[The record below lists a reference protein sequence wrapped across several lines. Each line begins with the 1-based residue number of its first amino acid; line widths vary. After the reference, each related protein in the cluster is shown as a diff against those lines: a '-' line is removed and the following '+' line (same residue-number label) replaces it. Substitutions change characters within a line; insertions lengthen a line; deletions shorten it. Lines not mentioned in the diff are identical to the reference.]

1 MTGGAGGPAGGTKG
15 SGGGTGGG
23 PRPGGGTGASGGGP
37 GVVRAAG
44 CVLWRRAPGSPTR
57 TDADATTAEAAD
69 PTAAAAAA
77 ADPVELC
84 LIHRPK
90 YDDWSFPKGKLKPGE
105 DLLSAAVREVREE
118 TGHACRPGVRL
129 GTVRYRVRER
139 HKVVTYWAAEAGPG
153 TFVPGKEVDTLRW
166 LPPGEA
172 RDLLSHPQD
181 RRLVTWF
188 LATL

>member
-1 MTGGAGGPAGGTKG
+1 M
-15 SGGGTGGG
+15 
-23 PRPGGGTGASGGGP
+23 
-37 GVVRAAG
+37 
-44 CVLWRRAPGSPTR
+44 LWRRAPASRATP
-57 TDADATTAEAAD
+57 ADATAATAAAPADATGPTAAD
-69 PTAAAAAA
+69 PAAAASAA
-77 ADPVELC
+77 AVELC

-105 DLLSAAVREVREE
+105 DLLAAAVREVREE

-139 HKVVTYWAAEAGPG
+139 RKEVTYWAAEAGPG
-153 TFVPGKEVDTLRW
+153 TFVPGKEVDALRW

-172 RDLLSHPQD
+172 RDLLSQPQD
-181 RRLVTWF
+181 RSLVTWF

>member
-1 MTGGAGGPAGGTKG
+1 MTGGAGGPAGGAKG
-15 SGGGTGGG
+15 SGG
-23 PRPGGGTGASGGGP
+23 PAGGTGASGGGP

-44 CVLWRRAPGSPTR
+44 CVLWRRAPGSRVTP
-57 TDADATTAEAAD
+57 ADATDPAAATDPATGPAGAAD
-69 PTAAAAAA
+69 GAA
-77 ADPVELC
+77 VELC

-105 DLLSAAVREVREE
+105 DLLAAAVREVREE

-139 HKVVTYWAAEAGPG
+139 DKEVTYWAAEAGPG
-153 TFVPGKEVDTLRW
+153 AFVPGKEVDALRW

-181 RRLVTWF
+181 RPLVTWF

>member
-1 MTGGAGGPAGGTKG
+1 MND
-15 SGGGTGGG
+15 SGGGPG
-23 PRPGGGTGASGGGP
+23 PGGGTGTSGGGP

-44 CVLWRRAPGSPTR
+44 CVLWRRAPGSRTR
-57 TDADATTAEAAD
+57 AEAHA
-69 PTAAAAAA
+69 TAAAAADA
-77 ADPVELC
+77 VELC

-105 DLLSAAVREVREE
+105 DALAAAVREVREE

-181 RRLVTWF
+181 RPLVTWF